1 MVRVWR
7 SYSVALGLVQLTS
20 SALLKRTYEYGVN
33 TACHIGL
40 CTASCA
46 PLPVFGCGLKLAS
59 PVVFLLFFFSL
70 LLPSTDLVLS
80 HQLDELGSHLSS
92 LVQLLKVGLEDA
104 RDAFSSE
111 GRSQVFS
118 AEDNVDESMT
128 NHGRHLLEVHAEAIR
143 LDSRVNTDFVRFIQA
158 FLDR

>member
-1 MVRVWR
+1 MSKAAIAVSEDRSTSWR
-7 SYSVALGLVQLTS
+7 
-20 SALLKRTYEYGVN
+20 KE
-33 TACHIGL
+33 
-40 CTASCA
+40 
-46 PLPVFGCGLKLAS
+46 
-59 PVVFLLFFFSL
+59 
-70 LLPSTDLVLS
+70 
-80 HQLDELGSHLSS
+80 LDELGSHLSS

-158 FLDR
+158 FLERGEFPESELESILQINTAVISVMGLQRALLSLGHAVATVMDRELFGYYYR